1 MSAVSTKPL
10 RDLCTFRHGGTPS
23 KSNASFWKG
32 DIPWVSPKDM
42 KQAVIDN
49 TTDFIS
55 AEAVANS
62 ATSVVPPDSIL
73 LVVRSGILA
82 HSFPIAKVAKPVA
95 FNQDIKAVTPISAD
109 VVPDYL
115 YWFLRS
121 QSMNVVTRGVKK
133 GATVHSVQ
141 SGFIESLMVPMHPR
155 EEQHRIV
162 DLLSRA
168 EGIVSLR
175 REAQQK
181 AAELIPA
188 IFIDM
193 FGDPAINP
201 KDLPLRSVRE
211 LVDRFEGGKNLQAGN
226 DSSTAF
232 RILKVSAVTSGEYVE
247 TESKPT
253 PKGYEPPQSHLVR
266 AGDMLFSRA
275 NTVELVGA
283 TAMVRATNG
292 RTLLPDK
299 LWRFVWAEPVDQAF
313 MHALFQSAHVR
324 QALGKLSSG
333 TSASMRNISQAKLFE
348 LRLPIPSIREQRAF
362 ARRAEAAQSIRNQQE
377 VALATA
383 KATFDALLARAFA

>member
-1 MSAVSTKPL
+1 MIVPLSTVAEVVRGVAFDKGEALDTASPGALPLLRAGNIADRLVVEDDLVWVPSERVSPDQ
-10 RDLCTFRHGGTPS
+10 RMRP
-23 KSNASFWKG
+23 G
-32 DIPWVSPKDM
+32 DIAVCMSSGSPAVVGKSALLSGYFEGSVGAFCAILRPRVERVLPEYVS
-42 KQAVIDN
+42 
-49 TTDFIS
+49 F
-55 AEAVANS
+55 
-62 ATSVVPPDSIL
+62 
-73 LVVRSGILA
+73 
-82 HSFPIAKVAKPVA
+82 
-95 FNQDIKAVTPISAD
+95 
-109 VVPDYL
+109 
-115 YWFLRS
+115 FLRS
-121 QSMNVVTRGVKK
+121 KRFRDWTRQS
-133 GATVHSVQ
+133 
-141 SGFIESLMVPMHPR
+141 SGSAIKNIRKSELEAFPLELPER
-155 EEQHRIV
+155 DEQRRTV

-168 EGIVSLR
+168 EGIVHLR
-175 REAQQK
+175 REAERK